1 MNTVNAHQLLL
12 LCALRRT
19 SVLATNLEK
28 HVWTYRHY
36 NKLSHTNLSDITER
50 SKQEVIENISKMFP
64 VMEIKERRFI
74 AYELPNLDEWTL
86 SDQDEDMS
94 WYQPN
99 GTPIIK
105 SWKYEGLFEL
115 SYPLTEK
122 EEYFL
127 KYYAS

>member
-1 MNTVNAHQLLL
+1 MVNAHQLLL
-12 LCALRRT
+12 LCALRK
-19 SVLATNLEK
+19 VAVDATNLQVHE
-28 HVWTYRHY
+28 WTYRHY
-36 NKLSHTNLSDITER
+36 NEFTRTNLSGLTEA
-50 SKQEVIENISKMFP
+50 SKQKVLENISKKFP
-64 VMEIKERRFI
+64 AMEIQKRNFI
-74 AYELPNLDEWTL
+74 AHELKNLGEWTL

-115 SYPLTEK
+115 SFPLTEK

>member
-1 MNTVNAHQLLL
+1 MNKVTAHKLLL
-12 LCALRRT
+12 LCAMRDTL
-19 SVLATNLEK
+19 VLAKNLEE

-36 NKLSHTNLSDITER
+36 SELIRTNISGITEE
-50 SKQEVIENISKMFP
+50 SNQKVIENISGKFP
-64 VMEIKERRFI
+64 VMEIKERRFT
-74 AYELPNLDEWTL
+74 AYELPNLGEWTL
-86 SDQDEDMS
+86 SDADEDMS

-115 SYPLTEK
+115 TFPLTEK
-122 EEYFL
+122 EFFFL